1 MELAATIKAHSVQ
14 GYEPSPD
21 HQYQKYSNINLL
33 ETVSSDRTREKIYK
47 VATTV
52 AMVVGAILLIGVVA
66 ATAVGVLAIPGATPI
81 LAALVASLVLIG
93 GTGAYRRVF
102 YEGFENKNLG
112 ISFGALP
119 WTIKAEEH
127 RRSAELHES
136 IAKMAQIARE
146 QEPGLT
152 ESQSNLLGRVLHWD
166 KVAETSDSKR
176 DDLKREIGLLKEQ
189 IARMQNSCRPE
200 ELKPLKEK
208 LGLALRELN
217 QVTATEHVAAK
228 VKSAYF
234 RHIIANPTETHAFDE
249 FGTLETD
256 SYLESLQG
264 EVLDLHSIILYTNLD
279 QQKSNWTV
287 RELIDMD
294 STTIAQ
300 EIFSKT
306 IKAA

>member
-1 MELAATIKAHSVQ
+1 MELAATMKDYSVQ

-33 ETVSSDRTREKIYK
+33 ETACYDRTKEKVYK
-47 VATTV
+47 VAATV
-52 AMVVGAILLIGVVA
+52 AMVVGAILLVGAVA
-66 ATAVGVLAIPGATPI
+66 AVAVGILAIPGATPI
-81 LAALVASLVLIG
+81 LAGLVASLVLVG
-93 GTGAYRRVF
+93 GTGVYRRVF
-102 YEGFENKNLG
+102 YKGFENKNLG

-136 IAKMAQIARE
+136 IAKMAEIARE
-146 QEPGLT
+146 RDPNLT
-152 ESQSNLLGRVLHWD
+152 EGQSNLLGRVLHWD
-166 KVAETSDSKR
+166 EVAKTSDSTIGV
-176 DDLKREIGLLKEQ
+176 LKKEIGLLKRQ
-189 IARMQNSCRPE
+189 IADMQGSCRPE

-217 QVTATEHVAAK
+217 RITATEHIAAK

-234 RHIIANPTETHAFDE
+234 RHIIANPTETHSFDE
-249 FGTLETD
+249 FGALETG

-264 EVLDLHSIILYTNLD
+264 LALDLYSNILYTNLD
-279 QQKSNWTV
+279 QPKRNWTV
-287 RELIDMD
+287 RELMEMD
-294 STTIAQ
+294 SEAIAQ
-300 EIFSKT
+300 EIFTKT